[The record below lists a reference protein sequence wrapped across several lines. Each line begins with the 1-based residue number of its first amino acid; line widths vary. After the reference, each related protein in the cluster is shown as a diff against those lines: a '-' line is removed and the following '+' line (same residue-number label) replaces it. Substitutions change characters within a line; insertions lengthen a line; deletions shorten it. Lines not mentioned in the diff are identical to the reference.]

1 MLKRI
6 AVYDYPPNL
15 LKLFQRVL
23 SKKGYEVRVLQ
34 GELQHPEELS
44 EFQPNLIILGYIVG
58 YVQNE
63 LEVIQW
69 LREHP
74 CTAST
79 PIIICTTGMKQ
90 VLEQPETNADGV
102 MLVPKPFSIDQLFSA
117 VDQMLHRR
125 EARQLRAVVQY

>member
-15 LKLFQRVL
+15 LKLFQWVL
-23 SKKGYEVRVLQ
+23 SKKGFEVRALQ
-34 GELQHPEELS
+34 GELQCPDELS
-44 EFQPNLIILGYIVG
+44 EFQPDLIILGYIVG
-58 YVQNE
+58 YRKKD
-63 LEVIQW
+63 LEVIRG

-90 VLEQPETNADGV
+90 LQEQPESKAEGV
-102 MLVPKPFSIDQLFSA
+102 MLLPKPFNIDQLFSA
-117 VDQMLHRR
+117 VDQLLHRHQ
-125 EARQLRAVVQY
+125 ARKFASIV